1 MKNISYN
8 YKKFN
13 IENHNITFSTDGEGV
28 LISIPFADDTP
39 HIIKNKLDEMIDQ
52 GINEWLENE
61 ILEGCMPTAENLLLN
76 ARMQINYC
84 YGEKPQ
90 YYIDVTITELF
101 PEVGMGVEIDKT
113 CNIQAEDSE
122 LWNEFVAYCRYQ
134 LDKILFSV
142 Y

>member
-1 MKNISYN
+1 MKNLSYN

-52 GINEWLENE
+52 GINESLSNE
-61 ILEGCMPTAENLLLN
+61 IIEGCMPTAENLLLN

-84 YGEKPQ
+84 HEGKPQ
-90 YYIDVTITELF
+90 YYIDVTITDLY
-101 PEVGMGVEIDKT
+101 P
-113 CNIQAEDSE
+113 
-122 LWNEFVAYCRYQ
+122 
-134 LDKILFSV
+134 
-142 Y
+142 

>member
-1 MKNISYN
+1 MN
-8 YKKFN
+8 
-13 IENHNITFSTDGEGV
+13 EQGV